1 MRVVTTQ
8 RGGAS
13 VVPTQTPTGASPSYG
28 PSTPL
33 RPQGSIVD
41 SGATFIVYRQPVM
54 LGLGLGLT
62 PQHAGLGLA
71 FVSQVLVFALVDV
84 CKTIPYCCLRQ
95 NNYIWTKST

>member
-1 MRVVTTQ
+1 
-8 RGGAS
+8 
-13 VVPTQTPTGASPSYG
+13 
-28 PSTPL
+28 
-33 RPQGSIVD
+33 
-41 SGATFIVYRQPVM
+41 M